1 MWFLERKVVLSL
13 VANTIDNIFILQKI
27 ILFQEPP
34 CEARFYGH
42 YDRSWKDL
50 WSSWMKFY
58 HETLNQ
64 FEILDNMKNLIF
76 QCLSS
81 AYLYLNSNG
90 STTGNIGASRGVRQG
105 NPLSP
110 YLFVIGMEI
119 PGHLIRDV
127 VKVEDWIPFKF
138 GRGHGYKLSHVCFA
152 DYIILVAETSPSQIL
167 RQIYPW

>member
-1 MWFLERKVVLSL
+1 
-13 VANTIDNIFILQKI
+13 
-27 ILFQEPP
+27 
-34 CEARFYGH
+34 
-42 YDRSWKDL
+42 
-50 WSSWMKFY
+50 MKFY

-119 PGHLIRDV
+119 PGHLIKDV
-127 VKVEDWIPFKF
+127 VKVED
-138 GRGHGYKLSHVCFA
+138 
-152 DYIILVAETSPSQIL
+152 
-167 RQIYPW
+167 